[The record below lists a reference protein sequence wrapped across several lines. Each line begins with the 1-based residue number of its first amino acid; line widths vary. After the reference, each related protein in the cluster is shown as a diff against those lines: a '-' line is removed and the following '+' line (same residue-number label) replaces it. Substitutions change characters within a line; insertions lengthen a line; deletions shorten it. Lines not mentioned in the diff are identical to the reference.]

1 MPRVESVLITSSL
14 YRPNIGG
21 VETTVDRLSH
31 YYKEE
36 GKRVSVLT
44 KRFPRNLSE
53 YEVIDGVT
61 VYRLTHPITEEE
73 HLMVADWIKNRE
85 GELQSD
91 IVHIMGV
98 RRPLPIYGLMLA
110 RKWDVPCVVTYTGG
124 DLPDQNDPAF
134 TPIWEEGKETV
145 PKAVVQVDMSTAF
158 SQHIKKQVIQTIGEH
173 QQIEVIHAGID
184 LDEIRKSE
192 PMKLDRD
199 YFFAARR
206 LSRVKGVDLLLTAFA
221 NVSDQ
226 LNVNL
231 VIAGDGE
238 ERANLEQQAYSL
250 GIIDRVIFT
259 GNLVLPEVYRYMK
272 GSLAHICPSRAEGGG
287 CVNYEA
293 QAANTIA
300 IGSDAGGIPEYIKDG
315 ETGYIFPTENV
326 EALSQLL
333 LRVASDHQKRKQII
347 ESTGHVVEQFSW
359 RTVAQ
364 TFLTRYESAKNIYTT
379 QLIDIWSPF
388 AGAVWKRLNQ

>member
-1 MPRVESVLITSSL
+1 MSRVESVLITSSL

-36 GKRVSVLT
+36 GKRVSILT

-53 YEVIDGVT
+53 HEVINGIS
-61 VYRLTHPITEEE
+61 VYRLTHPTTKRE
-73 HLMVADWIKNRE
+73 HLMVADWIKSRE
-85 GELQSD
+85 VGLRSD

-134 TPIWEEGKETV
+134 TLIWEEGKETV
-145 PKAVVQVDMSTAF
+145 PKAVIQADVSTAF
-158 SQHIKKQVIQTIGEH
+158 SQYIKKQAIQTIGEH
-173 QQIEVIHAGID
+173 QNIEVIHAGID
-184 LDEIRKSE
+184 LDEIRKSN
-192 PMKLDRD
+192 PMKLGYD
-199 YFFAARR
+199 YFFTARR
-206 LSRVKGVDLLLTAFA
+206 LSQVKGIDLLLTAFA

-226 LNVNL
+226 LNINL

-238 ERANLEQQAYSL
+238 ERANLKQQAYDL
-250 GIIDRVIFT
+250 GIINRVVFT
-259 GNLVLPEVYRYMK
+259 GNLTLPEVYRYMK

-293 QAANTIA
+293 QAASTIA
-300 IGSDAGGIPEYIKDG
+300 VGSDAGGIPEYIKDG

-333 LRVASDHQKRKQII
+333 LRIASDRQEQKLII
-347 ESTGHVVEQFSW
+347 ESAGHVVEQFSW
-359 RTVAQ
+359 QTVAQ
-364 TFLTRYESAKNIYTT
+364 TFLNRYDSAKNTHTAQPIN
-379 QLIDIWSPF
+379 IWSLF
-388 AGAVWKRLNQ
+388 SRAVWNKLNQ